1 MAGNTSRVAPL
12 LPAGN
17 RSSVFTLIAA
27 YLGLFVGLIDSNAV
41 NLALPAIRADLGG
54 GVSDAQWTA
63 DAYNVTFAAVLLTA
77 GSLGDRFGRRLVL
90 RSGLVAFAAASLA
103 CAVAPSLGALL
114 AARAA
119 QGVGAALM
127 LPQGLAIAAATFPD
141 SAGRARA
148 TAAWATA
155 AASSAALGPV
165 LGGVLTDTIGWRF
178 IFWLNAPVV
187 LVALAMSYRYLSE
200 SRSPSAG
207 KIDLTG
213 QSLAV
218 LTLGTLTVVLVEGRT
233 LGATLATALAAAAVV
248 GGAGFVW
255 SQRRLAH
262 PMVPP
267 QFFGNRSLVVA
278 LVATFAMTFGTYGML
293 LVNSLAFHQSRGVS
307 ALATAV
313 AFLPMPLVYLAL
325 IPAVNVIA
333 RRTGHRLPMTL
344 GLVLMGAGMLL
355 YATVG
360 PDAELWLLETAFVLT
375 GAGLAFNTGPAVGL
389 AMSAVPVAHAGLA
402 SSVVNLA
409 RLVGITVGIAV
420 MGTVLAVVSGD
431 ATAGPGFADGVRAGM
446 LAGAVVEVVGAVVV
460 FGYTGRGRS
469 RHTAPTKEVCHA

>member
-1 MAGNTSRVAPL
+1 MAEKSRV
-12 LPAGN
+12 LPTGN

-54 GVSDAQWTA
+54 GVSGAQWTA
-63 DAYNVTFAAVLLTA
+63 DAYNVTFAAVLMTA
-77 GSLGDRFGRRLVL
+77 GSLGDRFGRRFVL
-90 RSGLVAFAAASLA
+90 RSGLVAFVAASLA
-103 CAVAPSLGALL
+103 CALAPSLGALL

-141 SAGRARA
+141 KAGRARA
-148 TAAWATA
+148 TAAWAMA

-165 LGGVLTDTIGWRF
+165 LGGVLTDTVGWRF
-178 IFWLNAPVV
+178 IFWLNAPVG
-187 LVALAMSYRYLSE
+187 LVALAMSYRYLRE
-200 SRSPSAG
+200 SRGPSAG

-213 QSLAV
+213 QALAV
-218 LTLGTLTVVLVEGRT
+218 LTLGSLTVVLVEGRT
-233 LGATLATALAAAAVV
+233 LGAALATALAAATLI

-255 SQRRLAH
+255 SQRRLTH

-267 QFFGNRSLVVA
+267 QFFGDRRLVVA

-293 LVNSLAFHQSRGVS
+293 LVNSLAFQQSRGVS

-313 AFLPMPLVYLAL
+313 AFLPMPLVYLAF
-325 IPAVNVIA
+325 IPAVNVVT
-333 RRTGHRLPMTL
+333 RRTGPRLPMTL

-355 YATVG
+355 YAAVG
-360 PDAELWLLETAFVLT
+360 PDAESWLLETAFVLT

-389 AMSAVPVAHAGLA
+389 AMAAVPVARAGLA
-402 SSVVNLA
+402 SGVVNLA
-409 RLVGITVGIAV
+409 RLVGITVGIAI
-420 MGTVLAVVSGD
+420 MGTVLALVSGD
-431 ATAGPGFADGVRAGM
+431 ASVGPGFANGVRAGV
-446 LAGAVVEVVGAVVV
+446 LTGGVVELVGAVVV
-460 FGYTGRGRS
+460 FGYTGRGRTE
-469 RHTAPTKEVCHA
+469 HAAPTEEVCHA

>member
-1 MAGNTSRVAPL
+1 
-12 LPAGN
+12 
-17 RSSVFTLIAA
+17 
-27 YLGLFVGLIDSNAV
+27 
-41 NLALPAIRADLGG
+41 
-54 GVSDAQWTA
+54 
-63 DAYNVTFAAVLLTA
+63 
-77 GSLGDRFGRRLVL
+77 
-90 RSGLVAFAAASLA
+90 
-103 CAVAPSLGALL
+103 
-114 AARAA
+114 
-119 QGVGAALM
+119 
-127 LPQGLAIAAATFPD
+127 
-141 SAGRARA
+141 
-148 TAAWATA
+148 
-155 AASSAALGPV
+155 
-165 LGGVLTDTIGWRF
+165 
-178 IFWLNAPVV
+178 
-187 LVALAMSYRYLSE
+187 
-200 SRSPSAG
+200 
-207 KIDLTG
+207 
-213 QSLAV
+213 
-218 LTLGTLTVVLVEGRT
+218 
-233 LGATLATALAAAAVV
+233 
-248 GGAGFVW
+248 
-255 SQRRLAH
+255 
-262 PMVPP
+262 MV
-267 QFFGNRSLVVA
+267 
-278 LVATFAMTFGTYGML
+278 

-307 ALATAV
+307 ALETAV

-333 RRTGHRLPMTL
+333 RRTGHRLPMTF

-431 ATAGPGFADGVRAGM
+431 PTAGPGFADGVRAGM